1 LKQASENSQSRGV
14 LRLEKS
20 EDVSNMIL
28 ENSKGEDGSI
38 PMYTVD
44 NSELDDLL
52 GEATTTKDET
62 EQQEK
67 SEQAHEQRQSQ
78 AKVSAKEAMSI
89 AVAGLG
95 QITKIA
101 SDITGK
107 DIVLGELPTTLFAA
121 LTAPLIQKYKPK
133 MTVDPENINLDSWVP
148 ELMALGGVGVA
159 GLPIWWKVT
168 NEEKSEA
175 TRGDK

>member
-1 LKQASENSQSRGV
+1 LKQANDDGQSRGV
-14 LRLEKS
+14 LRLEQS

-28 ENSKGEDGSI
+28 ENSKGEDDSI

-52 GEATTTKDET
+52 DEATTTQEET

-89 AVAGLG
+89 AVTGLG